1 MKKIIAIIRPQMINQ
16 TRDALVKAGIS
27 AFTARKVLGRGRG
40 NVDFRVLRAAENG
53 TEEAIARLGDGPMLV
68 SKRLMTIVVPD
79 DKAAPVIQTIIETN
93 KTGKP
98 GDGKIFVIPVQE
110 VVRIR
115 TGERDSLALSQ
126 S

>member
-1 MKKIIAIIRPQMINQ
+1 VKQIIAIIRPQMANK
-16 TRDALVKAGIS
+16 TRDALVNAGLA

-68 SKRLMTIVVPD
+68 SKRMMTIVVPD
-79 DKAAPVIQTIIETN
+79 DRAASVVQTIIDTN

-98 GDGKIFVIPVQE
+98 GDGKIFVVPVQE